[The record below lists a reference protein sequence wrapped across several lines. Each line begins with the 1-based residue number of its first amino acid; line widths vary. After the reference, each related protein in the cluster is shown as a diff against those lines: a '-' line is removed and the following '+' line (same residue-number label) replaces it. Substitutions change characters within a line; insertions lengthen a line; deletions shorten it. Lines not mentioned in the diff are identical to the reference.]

1 MSAEIADEKG
11 FQQHHT
17 TIEKEKKRL
26 LPLRSGKAKEKRDK
40 QFQYDII
47 LDFKKCIL
55 YSGEGLTTR
64 ADMTRSLINAMII

>member
-17 TIEKEKKRL
+17 TIEKKKKRL
-26 LPLRSGKAKEKRDK
+26 LPSRAGNAEEKRDK
-40 QFQYDII
+40 QL

-55 YSGEGLTTR
+55 YSGQGLTTR

>member
-17 TIEKEKKRL
+17 TIEKKKDYCHRGVGRPRRKGTNSFSMTL
-26 LPLRSGKAKEKRDK
+26 
-40 QFQYDII
+40 

-64 ADMTRSLINAMII
+64 ADMTRSPINAMII

>member
-17 TIEKEKKRL
+17 TIEKKKKITAIESWEGR
-26 LPLRSGKAKEKRDK
+26 KKDK
-40 QFQYDII
+40 QL

>member
-1 MSAEIADEKG
+1 MPSRA
-11 FQQHHT
+11 
-17 TIEKEKKRL
+17 
-26 LPLRSGKAKEKRDK
+26 GKAEEKRDK
-40 QFQYDII
+40 QL

>member
-17 TIEKEKKRL
+17 TIEKKKRL
-26 LPLRSGKAKEKRDK
+26 LPSRGGKAEEKRDK
-40 QFQYDII
+40 QL

>member
-1 MSAEIADEKG
+1 MSAKIADEKR

-17 TIEKEKKRL
+17 TIEKKKKKRL
-26 LPLRSGKAKEKRDK
+26 LPSRGGKAEEKRDK
-40 QFQYDII
+40 QL

>member
-1 MSAEIADEKG
+1 MSAEIADEKR

-17 TIEKEKKRL
+17 TIEKKKKDYCHRGVGR
-26 LPLRSGKAKEKRDK
+26 PRRTEKRDK
-40 QFQYDII
+40 QL